1 MPAPTI
7 AELVI
12 GDEPAAWER
21 LGFAVDGDRTTV
33 GATAIVLDGAG
44 GGLRSWA
51 LRDAPTT
58 ALDGLETVRSNAA
71 PGRPAAHANGAMRV
85 DHVVVNTPDLQRTF
99 AALQDAGLELR
110 RVREHSDTL
119 HQGFFRLGEVILE
132 VVGPPQP
139 AGDGPARFWG
149 LVAVVPDVDA
159 LAAGARPGL
168 FGEPRAA
175 VQDGR
180 RIVTASREAGLSVPL
195 AFLTPSNRPETR
207 AALAA
212 AHAGGTV
219 CAWASSRTSRTCRRP
234 RAR

>member
-195 AFLTPSNRPETR
+195 AFLTP
-207 AALAA
+207 
-212 AHAGGTV
+212 
-219 CAWASSRTSRTCRRP
+219 
-234 RAR
+234 